1 MATTVILSV
10 LGAATLVWFLREA
23 RNTPGS
29 LRAAWSQGSQARDRA
44 EALQAQAEA
53 TRARTKTL
61 WEQAHALDA
70 KTEALKART
79 SALEARDDVM
89 EAVLG
94 MLHAG
99 RQVSDVDVFDLAEQ
113 TGQPFGVVFE
123 VLDHLRSS
131 STGAGQ
137 AGER

>member
-10 LGAATLVWFLREA
+10 LGAAALVWFLREA
-23 RNTPGS
+23 RNTPGP

-44 EALQAQAEA
+44 KVLQAQAEV
-53 TRARTKTL
+53 TRARTKAL
-61 WEQAHALDA
+61 WEQAHAIDA
-70 KTEALKART
+70 KT

-89 EAVLG
+89 KVVLG

-99 RQVSDVDVFDLAEQ
+99 RQVSDADVFDLAEQ
-113 TGQPFGVVFE
+113 TGQPFGVIFQ